1 MTLQQKL
8 NDSIIRNINIVE
20 SENRMC
26 YDYNHLEL
34 AENCEVIADEFAIG
48 FAEWSIQWRVEFVD
62 DTQEGVLYTYGGLY
76 QKFTMKQLLEIYKKE
91 KGL

>member
-1 MTLQQKL
+1 MTLKERFT
-8 NDSIIRNINIVE
+8 NAIVLPFEYEKKIQE
-20 SENRMC
+20 S
-26 YDYNHLEL
+26 LI
-34 AENCEVIADEFAIG
+34 IADEFAIG

>member
-1 MTLQQKL
+1 MTLKEKFKQIDIKL
-8 NDSIIRNINIVE
+8 SEEHSTKIVE
-20 SENRMC
+20 VE
-26 YDYNHLEL
+26 
-34 AENCEVIADEFAIG
+34 AEIMEKIADEFAIG